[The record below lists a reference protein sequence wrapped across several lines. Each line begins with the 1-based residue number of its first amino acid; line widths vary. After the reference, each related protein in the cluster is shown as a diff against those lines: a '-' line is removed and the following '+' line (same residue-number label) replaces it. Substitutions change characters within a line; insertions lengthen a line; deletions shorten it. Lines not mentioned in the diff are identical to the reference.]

1 MCTCLARV
9 HVCPQTRLQKQ
20 KPNPD
25 GSLPYKSFLDAVR
38 QVAVKEG
45 PLAFYKGI
53 GTYIVR
59 IAPHAF
65 MTLIFLD
72 AANTKIAGVVKGMR
86 AKEEAAALTAVATPA
101 ATVAPAAAATAAPAA
116 AATAAAAA
124 KPQLQ

>member
-1 MCTCLARV
+1 V
-9 HVCPQTRLQKQ
+9 QTRLQKQ

-72 AANTKIAGVVKGMR
+72 AANAKIGGVVKEMR
-86 AKEEAAALTAVATPA
+86 AKEAAAAMVAAGGATPA
-101 ATVAPAAAATAAPAA
+101 TAAVAAPSAAAATAT
-116 AATAAAAA
+116 TAAAA
-124 KPQLQ
+124 KLQ